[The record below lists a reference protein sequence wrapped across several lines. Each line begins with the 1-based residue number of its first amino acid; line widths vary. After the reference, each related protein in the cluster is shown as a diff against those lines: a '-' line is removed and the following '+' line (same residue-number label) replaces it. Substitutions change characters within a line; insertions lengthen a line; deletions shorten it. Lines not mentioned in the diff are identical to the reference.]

1 MQEHYS
7 KTEMVFF
14 SETLR
19 VGFVHFLFRDV
30 NHWKDAKLIAE
41 STKKSKIGFI
51 SSYKDM
57 V

>member
-19 VGFVHFLFRDV
+19 VGFVQFLFSDV
-30 NHWKDAKLIAE
+30 DHWKDAKLIAK
-41 STKKSKIGFI
+41 STKIRSV
-51 SSYKDM
+51 SSQVTKT
-57 V
+57 